1 MRWERKTSPMQPGR
15 EGNASNKNGCG
26 TTHTGKNKTKC
37 PHLKLGYIKTH
48 YLAVAIFKLR
58 LQQTFVQLNVT
69 GQEVYS
75 GLSSWSMRSL
85 QLWKKWPKKRPSSPG
100 WQVCALCL
108 PPRSDK
114 HWGSS
119 ATVHIWTLLRK
130 GPNPLGNTLIAVT
143 EITQTQNPLSGFLS
157 SLIHCET
164 IALLEFLPC

>member
-1 MRWERKTSPMQPGR
+1 MWHD
-15 EGNASNKNGCG
+15 
-26 TTHTGKNKTKC
+26 THTGKNKTKC
-37 PHLKLGYIKTH
+37 PHLKLGYIQTH

-69 GQEVYS
+69 GHEVYS
-75 GLSSWSMRSL
+75 GLSSWSVRST
-85 QLWKKWPKKRPSSPG
+85 PAPSSPG

-108 PPRSDK
+108 PPRSYK